1 MQDWYSDVSGKASE
15 SSYIEF
21 DPWFDATDEFIKEKE
36 KMETLKTK
44 ELFEFWEGKQKI
56 NNEKYKECL
65 KVQSD
70 ILKEFK
76 PVGIDDLVL
85 ESYGDSVRRG

>member
-1 MQDWYSDVSGKASE
+1 M
-15 SSYIEF
+15 
-21 DPWFDATDEFIKEKE
+21 
-36 KMETLKTK
+36 
-44 ELFEFWEGKQKI
+44 
-56 NNEKYKECL
+56 

-76 PVGIDDLVL
+76 PAGIDDLVL